1 MPTYHLSVSEDVYK
15 LGVAD
20 GVVEWSTSE
29 YVPMHST
36 DLPDYGGPTDIVPTG
51 SAQVLATAGT
61 AVSADIVIEPI
72 PQNYGLI
79 TWDGSVLMVS

>member
-1 MPTYHLSVSEDVYK
+1 MPTYHLAVAEDAYY

-20 GVVEWSTSE
+20 GAVEWSTSE
-29 YVPMHST
+29 YVPMHIA

-61 AVSADIVIEPI
+61 AVTADIIIEPI
-72 PQNYGLI
+72 PNNYGLV
-79 TWDGSVLMVS
+79 TWDGVAITVS

>member
-1 MPTYHLSVSEDVYK
+1 MPTYQLSVSEDVYK

-20 GVVEWSTSE
+20 GVVEWSASE

-51 SAQVLATAGT
+51 SVQVLATAGT
-61 AVSADIVIEPI
+61 ALNADIVIEPI
-72 PQNYGLI
+72 PQNYGFI
-79 TWDGSVLMVS
+79 TWDGSVLTVS

>member
-1 MPTYHLSVSEDVYK
+1 MPTYHLAVAEDAYY

-20 GVVEWSTSE
+20 GAVEWSTSE

-36 DLPDYGGPTDIVPTG
+36 DLPDYGGPTDIIPTG

-61 AVSADIVIEPI
+61 AVATDIIVEPI

-79 TWDGSVLMVS
+79 TWDGHAILVS

>member
-1 MPTYHLSVSEDVYK
+1 MPTYHLAVAEDAYY

-20 GVVEWSTSE
+20 GAVEWSTSE
-29 YVPMHST
+29 YVPMRST
-36 DLPDYGGPTDIVPTG
+36 DLPDYGGPMDIVPTG

-61 AVSADIVIEPI
+61 AVTADIVIEPI

-79 TWDGSVLMVS
+79 TWDGHAILVS